1 MNQKAWSFDKATMTK
16 ILKGALISATAAAG
30 IAVCQYVGALDISNP
45 ALAGLIAWAV
55 PTLTNAIRE
64 WAKGY

>member
-1 MNQKAWSFDKATMTK
+1 MNQKAFTFDKATMIK
-16 ILKGALISATAAAG
+16 IAKGALISATAAAG

-45 ALAGLIAWAV
+45 VLAGLIAWGV
-55 PTLTNAIRE
+55 PTFINAIRE

>member
-1 MNQKAWSFDKATMTK
+1 MNQKAFTFDKVTLKK
-16 ILKGALISATAAAG
+16 IAKGALISATAAAG

-45 ALAGLIAWAV
+45 VLAALIVWAV
-55 PTLTNAIRE
+55 PTLTNTIRE